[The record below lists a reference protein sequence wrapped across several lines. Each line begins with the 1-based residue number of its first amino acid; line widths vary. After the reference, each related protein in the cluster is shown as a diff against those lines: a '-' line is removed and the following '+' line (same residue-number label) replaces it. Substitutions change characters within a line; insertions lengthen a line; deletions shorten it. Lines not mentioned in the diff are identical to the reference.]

1 MHISHFEI
9 SKVMAEINGATSSK
23 AEGAAHGGIKPA
35 SKKP

>member
-1 MHISHFEI
+1 
-9 SKVMAEINGATSSK
+9 MAEINGATSSK